1 MAPEGKFPSH
11 FGSQYEN
18 SLLFPK
24 TITILNQNR
33 GFEWRVYIAPSYQTL
48 EAMAD
53 FWTNSFFQF
62 SSNLDLFPHISALAE
77 GKGCSYYGPD
87 NAIDVYLQE

>member
-33 GFEWRVYIAPSYQTL
+33 GFEWRVYIAPTYQTL

-53 FWTNSFFQF
+53 F
-62 SSNLDLFPHISALAE
+62 
-77 GKGCSYYGPD
+77 
-87 NAIDVYLQE
+87 